1 MNDYISRIEATL
13 EAGPTP
19 AEWEVT
25 EDSRH
30 IYSRTLVDDGED
42 SWLPLIAVTD
52 DDETLIAFEAN
63 ARYIAACN
71 PVAIRAL
78 LDERDRLRQIAYDAA
93 TSLESISKLAG
104 LVQYMDTMSDIR
116 AYARSR
122 TDFARA
128 ALEDT
133 DAR

>member
-71 PVAIRAL
+71 PVAIRTL
-78 LDERDRLRQIAYDAA
+78 LDRLRAA
-93 TSLESISKLAG
+93 EAEIERLRSAVSWIS
-104 LVQYMDTMSDIR
+104 
-116 AYARSR
+116 SR
-122 TDFARA
+122 CQH
-128 ALEDT
+128 ALENT
-133 DAR
+133 NG